1 MPQIGRPSS
10 PALLGGKPV
19 RPGAWPSWPPP
30 LDAAGPDVEAAIQ
43 SRVWVRQSGR
53 YTIEFEKAF
62 AAMLGVR
69 QALTVC
75 SGTGALNC
83 VMRAME
89 IGPGD
94 EVLVTPFTFHTGASI
109 PLLNYALP
117 VFVDIDPESLQM

>member
-1 MPQIGRPSS
+1 MPQVAIPSS

-19 RPGAWPSWPPP
+19 RVGDWPSWP
-30 LDAAGPDVEAAIQ
+30 LSSADSDVEAAIK

-94 EVLVTPFTFHTGASI
+94 EVLVTPFTF
-109 PLLNYALP
+109 
-117 VFVDIDPESLQM
+117 

>member
-1 MPQIGRPSS
+1 MPQIAISSS
-10 PALLGGKPV
+10 PALMGGKPV
-19 RPGAWPSWPPP
+19 HTGDWPPWPPP
-30 LDAAGPDVEAAIQ
+30 LPAAGTDVEAAIK

-83 VMRAME
+83 VMRAMD

-94 EVLVTPFTFHTGASI
+94 EVLVTPFTFHT
-109 PLLNYALP
+109 
-117 VFVDIDPESLQM
+117 